1 MVLGI
6 KTLELARVHEE
17 ALAKLNPS
25 RSSKRLLVRAEIFF
39 AAVNAVIKESRHATG
54 ETASKLKQIMA
65 SLRQRTEDLAA
76 SNRQLKTVLQGRKVM
91 KNAFEQK
98 AEVHQQ
104 CLEESLDLQK
114 RLRQLTHK
122 VLTAQEDER
131 KKISHEL
138 QDEIAQTLLG
148 INVRLRSLTK
158 EGKSNN
164 TGLKNNIASTRQ
176 LVARSVKAVRVV
188 ANRLGKA

>member
-1 MVLGI
+1 
-6 KTLELARVHEE
+6 
-17 ALAKLNPS
+17 
-25 RSSKRLLVRAEIFF
+25 
-39 AAVNAVIKESRHATG
+39 
-54 ETASKLKQIMA
+54 
-65 SLRQRTEDLAA
+65 
-76 SNRQLKTVLQGRKVM
+76 M